1 MLKTLLIL
9 ILMAALGGL
18 FFHDKQQT
26 EALARVQDEN
36 AQLTQ
41 QLATYQLEYSQL
53 QAKMRQVSTSQA
65 GFQPE
70 PASGQSGSG
79 GLHTLHLDDSGPNPL
94 DRPQY

>member
-1 MLKTLLIL
+1 VKTLLIL
-9 ILMAALGGL
+9 ILLAALGGVI
-18 FFHDKQQT
+18 FHDKQQT
-26 EALARVQDEN
+26 AELARVQDEN

-41 QLATYQLEYSQL
+41 QLATYQLQYSQL

-70 PASGQSGSG
+70 PAPGKSRSGLQ
-79 GLHTLHLDDSGPNPL
+79 TLHLQDLGPNPL